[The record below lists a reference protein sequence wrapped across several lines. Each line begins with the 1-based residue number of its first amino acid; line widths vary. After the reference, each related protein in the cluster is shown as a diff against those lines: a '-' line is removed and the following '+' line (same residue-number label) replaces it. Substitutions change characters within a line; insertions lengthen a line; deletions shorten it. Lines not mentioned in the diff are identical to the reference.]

1 MGTALVTF
9 LIARDIPRQ
18 PGLVVP
24 AMIAFAI
31 TVALAWG
38 TLRLARSRS
47 EWRIGN
53 GALTLRERTGS
64 GVRDRLEARRLLLAS
79 STDSDGDVW
88 YELFA
93 VGDAG
98 PVHAKPAPAWRPSRP
113 PNSRSLARMMNDRDV
128 VYDLATWLARE
139 SRLDL
144 IDDTT
149 PDARRIELAKLRAAL
164 EQTGRF
170 GRWAAKL
177 VDRAAE
183 RNERV
188 S

>member
-1 MGTALVTF
+1 
-9 LIARDIPRQ
+9 
-18 PGLVVP
+18 
-24 AMIAFAI
+24 
-31 TVALAWG
+31 
-38 TLRLARSRS
+38 
-47 EWRIGN
+47 
-53 GALTLRERTGS
+53 
-64 GVRDRLEARRLLLAS
+64 
-79 STDSDGDVW
+79 
-88 YELFA
+88 